1 MEASVVR
8 VGALGVVHVAGEH
21 VVVHVDGA
29 AVVDG
34 VAQPLGHD
42 GLAGVRRQAKLEEA
56 GLGGGEA
63 VVRLRRNRER
73 QQRGADQPS
82 VSQSNCCRSDW
93 SL

>member
-42 GLAGVRRQAKLEEA
+42 GLAGVRRQA
-56 GLGGGEA
+56 
-63 VVRLRRNRER
+63 
-73 QQRGADQPS
+73 
-82 VSQSNCCRSDW
+82 
-93 SL
+93 